1 MNMIDRAQ
9 GCLLGALIGDAAGAT
24 LEFLGRKPTGQ
35 DLDRALA
42 MTGGGVFRV
51 APGQITDDG
60 ELTLAL
66 AHALIDGEGA
76 YDLDKVAVRYKAWFE
91 SEPFD
96 IGGTTRSALS
106 VRVQDGA
113 SLGNAMMLRAQ
124 AHNMESK
131 ANGAL
136 MRATPLGIWSA
147 WQAVEEAVRVARAD
161 ACLTHPN
168 PSCQWANVAYVLAIR
183 HLLKQSG
190 DISGAIAAA
199 RHALESGR
207 DEGAEEVLGWLDDAC
222 AGELPDCHPMA
233 GFVRIAF
240 THAFHHLH
248 VGSGYEDALR
258 QVLSQGGDTDTNA
271 CILGGLIGARWGEAG
286 LPLHMKEAVQRC
298 DTHKGRQRPSWLT
311 WSSIGMP
318 DFRSVSSDS
327 SE

>member
-1 MNMIDRAQ
+1 MSMIDRAQ

-24 LEFLGRKPTGQ
+24 LEFLGRKPTED

-76 YDLDKVAVRYKAWFE
+76 YDLNKVAARYKAWFD

-96 IGGTTRSALS
+96 IGGTTHSALS
-106 VRVQDGA
+106 VRVQDVV
-113 SLGNAMMLRAQ
+113 SLGKAVTQRAL
-124 AHNMESK
+124 AHSMESK

-136 MRATPLGIWSA
+136 MRVAPLGIWA
-147 WQAVEEAVRVARAD
+147 ARQTVEEAVKAARAD

-183 HLLKQSG
+183 HLLIQGG
-190 DISGAIAAA
+190 DSSGAIAAA
-199 RHALESGR
+199 RQALEVGL
-207 DEGAEEVLGWLDDAC
+207 DESAGEVLGWLDDAC
-222 AGELPDCHPMA
+222 AGALPDCHPMA

-240 THAFHHLH
+240 TLAFHHLH
-248 VGSGYEDALR
+248 VGSSYEEALR
-258 QVLSQGGDTDTNA
+258 QVLSGGGDTDTNS
-271 CILGGLIGARWGEAG
+271 CILGGLIGARWGEAS
-286 LPLHMKEAVQRC
+286 LPLHMREAVQRC
-298 DTHKGRQRPSWLT
+298 DTQKGRRRPCWLT
-311 WSSIGMP
+311 YSSVKLP
-318 DFRSVSSDS
+318 
-327 SE
+327 